1 MTQFQM
7 KIDRLIPPSKSA
19 CKNPPA
25 GFSLVELLV
34 VIAILA
40 SVTSVAII
48 AFNNPGKGPAV
59 QGAVDLAAS
68 MANQARLE
76 AMRHGIGSKLVI
88 DAGDDPAY
96 RFRRMAVV
104 RLEGNDPN
112 NPTEVLAGR
121 PMTLP
126 QNVYFATEDLTATYA
141 SNNGDLP
148 LQQIALQGTHTTPCI
163 VYEFNGSGH
172 LENPGTMVFVG
183 GIENPDGSILVTQN
197 HLAGVLGFRLPV
209 NGRPAFFNSKEQI
222 ASLNPETSP

>member
-1 MTQFQM
+1 MKQFHPNQ
-7 KIDRLIPPSKSA
+7 RT
-19 CKNPPA
+19 
-25 GFSLVELLV
+25 GFSLIELLV

-40 SVTSVAII
+40 SITSVAVI
-48 AFNNPGKGPAV
+48 AFNNKGKGPAV

-68 MANQARLE
+68 MASQARLE
-76 AMRHGIGSKLVI
+76 AMRHGIGAKLVV

-126 QNVYFATEDLTATYA
+126 QNVYFATEDLTSTYA
-141 SNNGDLP
+141 SDNGGQP
-148 LQQIALQGTHTTPCI
+148 LQDIALQGTDTTPCI

-172 LENPGTMVFVG
+172 LQNPGTIIFVG
-183 GIENPDGSILVTQN
+183 GIENPDGSILVTEN
-197 HLAGVLGFRLPV
+197 LLAGVQGFRLPV
-209 NGRPAFFNSKEQI
+209 NGRPAFFDSKEQI
-222 ASLNPETSP
+222 ASLDSEDSP